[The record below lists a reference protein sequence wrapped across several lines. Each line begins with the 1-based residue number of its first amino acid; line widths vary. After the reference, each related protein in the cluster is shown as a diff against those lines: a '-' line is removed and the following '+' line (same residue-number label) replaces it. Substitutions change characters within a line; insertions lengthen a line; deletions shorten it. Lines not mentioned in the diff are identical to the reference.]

1 MQYFYRYNF
10 YLLQEY
16 KIEMVNCSC
25 INFTINNC
33 TFQVKY
39 SCNSFDIDY
48 PVKYKKGKKRNK
60 AKLEAILSCVVHSN
74 GFRHNLL

>member
-1 MQYFYRYNF
+1 M
-10 YLLQEY
+10 
-16 KIEMVNCSC
+16 
-25 INFTINNC
+25 INTC
-33 TFQVKY
+33 TFQEKY

-60 AKLEAILSCVVHSN
+60 AKLEAIFSCVVHSN

>member
-1 MQYFYRYNF
+1 
-10 YLLQEY
+10 
-16 KIEMVNCSC
+16 MVNCSC

-60 AKLEAILSCVVHSN
+60 GKV
-74 GFRHNLL
+74 